1 MQGVADPAEEEE
13 VVLVADQLTPPAEDL
28 SCSVGGEAAVPDE
41 QGQTGVLRPLA
52 PAASSISPAVSVV
65 AISSGS
71 ALMFYLNESTT

>member
-28 SCSVGGEAAVPDE
+28 SCGEAAVPDE
-41 QGQTGVLRPLA
+41 QGQTGVVRPLA